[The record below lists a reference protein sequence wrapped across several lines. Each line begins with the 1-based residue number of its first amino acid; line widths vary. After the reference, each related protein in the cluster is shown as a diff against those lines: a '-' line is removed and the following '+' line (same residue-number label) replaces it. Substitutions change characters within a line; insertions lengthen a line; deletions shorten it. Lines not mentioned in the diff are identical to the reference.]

1 MSVGTNILHS
11 FISLP
16 YQNDLGL
23 RSNDQKGMVQ
33 RLKAQGLKMASINTN
48 GQGDAANQ
56 YEDPDFVQYREEIAA
71 AQRELAAQE
80 EARGGGGGSARGS
93 GVGERR
99 GSGANVVGGVSFAN
113 NNSSSGANRPG
124 TAGGP
129 KRLSDYAGS
138 SAIQLPGSAYSDPVP
153 AHRLQQRPLSSAGSQ
168 ALKPTSLANYIESN
182 NNSGYGSARSN
193 TSYGSGRR

>member
-1 MSVGTNILHS
+1 
-11 FISLP
+11 
-16 YQNDLGL
+16 
-23 RSNDQKGMVQ
+23 MVQ

-80 EARGGGGGSARGS
+80 EVRGGGGGGSARGS
-93 GVGERR
+93 GV
-99 GSGANVVGGVSFAN
+99 NFAN
-113 NNSSSGANRPG
+113 NNGSSGATRPG

-129 KRLSDYAGS
+129 KRLADYAGS

-153 AHRLQQRPLSSAGSQ
+153 AHRQQQRPLSSAGSQ
-168 ALKPTSLANYIESN
+168 ALKPTSLAHYIESN
-182 NNSGYGSARSN
+182 NNSGYGSARSS

>member
-1 MSVGTNILHS
+1 M
-11 FISLP
+11 
-16 YQNDLGL
+16 QNDLGL
-23 RSNDQKGMVQ
+23 RANDQKGMVQ

-48 GQGDAANQ
+48 GQGDAGNQ

-80 EARGGGGGSARGS
+80 EARGGGGGGAQGSARGS
-93 GVGERR
+93 GSVGGGYGGERR
-99 GSGANVVGGVSFAN
+99 GSGANVGGGVNFA
-113 NNSSSGANRPG
+113 NNSSSGSAARPGTG

-129 KRLSDYAGS
+129 KRLADYAGS
-138 SAIQLPGSAYSDPVP
+138 SSIQLPGSAYSDPVP

-168 ALKPTSLANYIESN
+168 ALKPTSLANYIEGN
-182 NNSGYGSARSN
+182 NNSGYSARSN